1 MKEILTN
8 KFLWGPLFVS
18 FTAQLLKFLINLVR
32 QRKIDIRKFVEM
44 GGLPSA
50 HSASV
55 SALTVLV
62 GLSEGFSSPLFGVTA
77 FFSLIVM
84 YDAAG
89 IRRAAGEQAKV
100 INAILEELLS
110 GHPISQN
117 KLRELLGHT
126 PFEVL
131 TGAIMGGFMGW
142 LIWKL

>member
-18 FTAQLLKFLINLVR
+18 FTAQFIKFLTVLVR
-32 QRKIDIRKFVEM
+32 QRKIDVRKFVEM

-62 GLSEGFSSPLFGVTA
+62 GLSEGFSSPLFGITA

>member
-8 KFLWGPLFVS
+8 KFLWGPLLTS
-18 FTAQLLKFLINLVR
+18 FTAQFIKFLVTLIKY
-32 QRKIDIRKFVEM
+32 RKIDVGKFVEM

-62 GLSEGFSSPLFGVTA
+62 GLSEGFSSPLFGAVA
-77 FFSLIVM
+77 FFSIIVM

-100 INAILEELLS
+100 INAIIQELFS
-110 GHPISQN
+110 GHPISEN
-117 KLRELLGHT
+117 KLKELLGHT

-131 TGAIMGGFMGW
+131 TGALMGGFMGW
-142 LIWKL
+142 LIWKI

>member
-32 QRKIDIRKFVEM
+32 KGKVDVRKFVEM

-62 GLSEGFSSPLFGVTA
+62 GLSEGFSSPLFGITA
-77 FFSLIVM
+77 FFSIIVM

-100 INAILEELLS
+100 INTILEELLS

>member
-32 QRKIDIRKFVEM
+32 KGKVDVRKFVEM

-62 GLSEGFSSPLFGVTA
+62 GLSEGFSSPLFGITA
-77 FFSLIVM
+77 FFSIIVM

-100 INAILEELLS
+100 INTILEELLS

-126 PFEVL
+126 PFEVF
-131 TGAIMGGFMGW
+131 TGAVMGGFMGW

>member
-18 FTAQLLKFLINLVR
+18 FTAQFIKFLTVLVR
-32 QRKIDIRKFVEM
+32 QRKIDVRKFVEM

-62 GLSEGFSSPLFGVTA
+62 GLSEGFSSPLFGITA
-77 FFSLIVM
+77 FFSIIVM

-89 IRRAAGEQAKV
+89 IRGRRG
-100 INAILEELLS
+100 NR
-110 GHPISQN
+110 
-117 KLRELLGHT
+117 LRL
-126 PFEVL
+126 
-131 TGAIMGGFMGW
+131 
-142 LIWKL
+142 